1 MTRLT
6 LSVIYRT
13 LCHMQ
18 PTWTLDDLPDQS
30 GRTAL
35 VTGASSGLGLAT
47 AEALAHAGA
56 DVVLAVR
63 NPARGEAAADRIAR
77 HGRRPRV
84 HLVDLSDLDQ
94 VRTLPESLGDLRLD
108 LLVNN
113 AGIMAVPH
121 TLSPQGVELQLAT
134 NHLGHFALTG
144 LLLPRLTPD
153 ARVVTV
159 SSDLHRAARTD
170 FDDPASRR
178 RYGRWRAYG
187 RSKLANL
194 LFALELDRRLRAQG
208 SAVRSLAAH
217 PGHADSGLRDHMD
230 GRVARLAVRALDR
243 LVGRSTEEGAL
254 PVLRAATDPA
264 ALGGQYYG
272 PAGRGRSAAPAALN
286 RPSDAALD
294 PDLAARVW
302 RLSEELS
309 WPWPQ
314 PVAG

>member
-1 MTRLT
+1 MET
-6 LSVIYRT
+6 
-13 LCHMQ
+13 
-18 PTWTLDDLPDQS
+18 TWTLADLPDQS

-47 AEALAHAGA
+47 AEALARAGA

-63 NPARGEAAADRIAR
+63 DRTRGDAAADRIAR

-94 VRTLPESLGDLRLD
+94 VRAFPDTLGDLRID

-121 TLSPQGVELQLAT
+121 ALSPQGVELQLAT

-144 LLLPRLTPD
+144 LLLPRLTPE

-194 LFALELDRRLRAQG
+194 LFAYELDRRLRTEG
-208 SAVRSLAAH
+208 SGIRSLAAH
-217 PGHADSGLRDHMD
+217 PGHAESGLRDHMD
-230 GRVARLAVRALDR
+230 GRVSRLLVRGLDR
-243 LVGRSTEEGAL
+243 LVGRSTQTGAL
-254 PVLRAATDPA
+254 PILRAATDPA
-264 ALGGQYYG
+264 AQGGQYFG
-272 PAGRGRSAAPAALN
+272 PAGRGRSAAPAVLN
-286 RPSDAALD
+286 RPTEAALD
-294 PDLAARVW
+294 PELAARVW

-314 PVAG
+314 HVAR